1 MVGIRIGRYK
11 PSGLQDWEKILVGIA
26 GLKNPIG
33 NLLHFCQC
41 ETQTCGY
48 FHCFGSEKSTMSL
61 NGSSSKDGHYRG
73 SQWQIVSIDA
83 RKFPVIC
90 ANVQKVIFSVSTL
103 STTYNLRLYDKVG
116 RYSQNKTCFEKFKK
130 GHNIESSR
138 VLKRFLTAWRLI

>member
-1 MVGIRIGRYK
+1 MDRSWLRKSSRTGKALLSLGNNGLRQNCMIGIRIGRYK

-90 ANVQKVIFSVSTL
+90 ANVQKVIFL
-103 STTYNLRLYDKVG
+103 FL
-116 RYSQNKTCFEKFKK
+116 
-130 GHNIESSR
+130 
-138 VLKRFLTAWRLI
+138 RFLQLIT

>member
-1 MVGIRIGRYK
+1 MIGIRIGRYK

-33 NLLHFCQC
+33 NIFHFCQC

-90 ANVQKVIFSVSTL
+90 ANVQKVALTIQKTINISQSFQ
-103 STTYNLRLYDKVG
+103 DKT
-116 RYSQNKTCFEKFKK
+116 K
-130 GHNIESSR
+130 
-138 VLKRFLTAWRLI
+138 LFLAGIPY